1 MRQPNFGRPLAP
13 LVAQH
18 LHDDA
23 VDGLENEG
31 VHHGLQ
37 VELELKRGDPL
48 SCRWRVPLLWAHNP
62 SGVLA
67 FYRDQL
73 DA

>member
-23 VDGLENEG
+23 VDGLENG
-31 VHHGLQ
+31 VYTMDY
-37 VELELKRGDPL
+37 RL
-48 SCRWRVPLLWAHNP
+48 SLSLSEVIH
-62 SGVLA
+62 
-67 FYRDQL
+67 
-73 DA
+73 